1 MKKTLYIFTL
11 LVLVSSGIFAQISN
25 YISGVKV
32 GDAKEKNPVTVIAD
46 LISAENISE
55 ISLAYK
61 PFGESEFLKLEMMLA
76 GNAASATI
84 PLDKVQPPYIEYYLI
99 INLKS
104 GEPQTYP
111 LGISEG
117 VSPLQISVSGVSQK
131 DKEIIVLS
139 PNEGEALST
148 DEQLISISFVRAPES
163 IDIAKTK
170 FFLNGKDVSDIAV
183 VAGDIIVLS
192 GENIPTDFAGSA
204 RDLRI
209 EIYSKDGSLYHTLK
223 RTFQVV
229 SPEVAAAI
237 ESQWKYNGSLRGES
251 RSENLNSVGTW
262 YNNATANF
270 NANGSGIQLSA
281 YGYLTSE
288 EKAEKQPYNRYL
300 ATLDAGDWLSLK
312 AGDSYPRFPNLIM
325 EGKRLR
331 GFSGALNLGFINV
344 QAAYGETVRDVEGKI
359 IQTYSASNVPL
370 GSDIIAIDK
379 VKYGAPFAKAN
390 LGTYNR
396 KVLAVRPSF
405 GSGENFQLG
414 FSYLHAQDE
423 VNSIEFGARP
433 QENVVV
439 GSDFMLAFD
448 DQNIMFTS
456 QAAVS
461 LLNKDISNGS
471 LTDAQI
477 DSIFTADNSY
487 DVNASDVKKYRD
499 YIDKFITVNQYL
511 GPWNPQEFA
520 SLGAEA
526 ALSLNYLNNNVR
538 ASYIYRGNDFQS
550 FGQSFIRTDVRG
562 INIVDRIR
570 MLDNKLFFSFGYED
584 LQDNLQNTK
593 IATTK
598 FKTISASVS
607 IFPRADFPNITVGYN
622 RFTNSNGLP
631 VSHPQNGKYAI
642 DDETNRIL
650 VQLSYDFIAG
660 IKHSSSVSF
669 TTSSREDNGAAN
681 SDAQFNNFSLNLN
694 SFWEKNLMSV
704 FGLVYSSS
712 EISGTP
718 FDYFTISAGGRY
730 RMLEDKLTLTAT
742 LSPSFGDFERQALEF
757 VADYNVLK
765 NLNLAFQTRV
775 YRIPGK
781 TTNSI
786 IGLITRYN
794 I

>member
-1 MKKTLYIFTL
+1 MKKTLYIITL
-11 LVLVSSGIFAQISN
+11 LVFASSGIFAQISN
-25 YISGVKV
+25 YISGVKI
-32 GDAKEKNPVTVIAD
+32 GEAKEKNPITVIAD

-61 PFGESEFLKLEMMLA
+61 PFGESEFLKLEMMIA
-76 GNAASATI
+76 GNSASATI
-84 PLDKVQPPYIEYYLI
+84 PLDKVQPPYIEYYLV

-170 FFLNGKDVSDIAV
+170 FFLNGKDVSGIAV

-192 GENIPTDFAGSA
+192 GENIPTDFDGSA

-237 ESQWKYNGSLRGES
+237 ESQWKYNGSLRGEA

-270 NANGSGIQLSA
+270 NANGSGMQLSA
-281 YGYLTSE
+281 YGYVTSE
-288 EKAEKQPYNRYL
+288 EKANKQPYNRYL
-300 ATLDAGDWLSLK
+300 AAFDAGDWFSLK

-344 QAAYGETVRDVEGKI
+344 QAAYGETVRDVEGEIRKY
-359 IQTYSASNVPL
+359 YSANNVPL
-370 GSDIIAIDK
+370 GSDIIAIDQA
-379 VKYGAPFAKAN
+379 KYGSPFAKVN

-396 KVLAVRPSF
+396 KVFAVRPSF

-414 FSYLHAQDE
+414 FSYLHAEDE
-423 VNSIEFGARP
+423 VSSIKFGARP

-439 GSDFMLAFD
+439 GSDFLLAFD
-448 DQNIMFTS
+448 DQNIMLTS

-461 LLNKDISNGS
+461 LLNKDISSGT

-487 DVNASDVKKYRD
+487 DVDRADVKKYRD

-526 ALSLNYLNNNVR
+526 ALSLNYLNNNVK

-607 IFPRADFPNITVGYN
+607 IFPRADFPNITLGYN
-622 RFTNSNGLP
+622 RFTNSNGLI
-631 VSHPQNGKYAI
+631 VTNPQNGKYAI
-642 DDETNRIL
+642 DDQTNRIM
-650 VQLSYDFIAG
+650 VQLSYDFFAG

-681 SDAQFNNFSLNLN
+681 SDAQFNNFSLNVN

-704 FGLVYSSS
+704 FGFVYSSS
-712 EISGTP
+712 EITGIP

-730 RMLEDKLTLTAT
+730 RMLEDKLTLSAT

-757 VADYNVLK
+757 VADYNVLR
-765 NLNLAFQTRV
+765 NLNIAFQTRI

-786 IGLITRYN
+786 IGLITRFN